1 MLPTTPTY
9 ANLLIAFEAA
19 RQAGRGLY
27 RPDDTLAPALAALLA
42 EGSGD
47 RGPFKTLWHCCRRQG
62 PDGAG
67 TVDSN
72 HRRGLAAMQAWREI
86 AADVG
91 VVIDAPLL
99 AQFYAASRVP
109 AQRWME
115 WKSAALWEP

>member
-19 RQAGRGLY
+19 RQAARGFY
-27 RPDDTLAPALAALLA
+27 RPDGDLAPALAALLA
-42 EGSGD
+42 EGSGN
-47 RGPFKTLWHCCRRQG
+47 RAPFKTLWRFCHREG

-91 VVIDAPLL
+91 VVVDASTL
-99 AQFYAASRVP
+99 ALFYGASRAP

-115 WKSAALWEP
+115 WKSVALWE